1 MKGLNRVSLIGHLGK
16 DPDLVLINE
25 STRVAKVS
33 MATSESYRNKE
44 GDIKT
49 QTDWHSLVIWGKLAD
64 LASAHLRKGTK
75 LFVEGKLKTRKYED
89 KQGAT
94 KYVSEVIV
102 DKIVII

>member
-16 DPDLVLINE
+16 DPDLVQINE
-25 STRVAKVS
+25 ITRVAKVS